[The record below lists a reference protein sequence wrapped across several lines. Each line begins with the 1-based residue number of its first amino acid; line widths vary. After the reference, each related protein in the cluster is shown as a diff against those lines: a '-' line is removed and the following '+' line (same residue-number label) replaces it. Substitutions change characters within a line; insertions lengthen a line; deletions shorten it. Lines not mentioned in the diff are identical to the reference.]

1 MSEAASLPGSIDGTI
16 EMTASRVRQD
26 NLPTATSRG
35 EFSDAHH
42 RVLTSLD
49 TISSTVDLIK
59 ITGGAFSGKSL
70 MANGKS
76 SVSFTKFSINLKSV
90 CRRSVN
96 ACPAQIE
103 AGLHIANIFRE
114 FRADQEL
121 PEFITAALNEHVFD
135 ILLNSCDGEALN
147 IVLRYHYSDHD
158 PLEEK

>member
-1 MSEAASLPGSIDGTI
+1 MSEAASLPGSLDSTI

-103 AGLHIANIFRE
+103 AGLHISNIFKASSVQTKNFQTSSRLSTSTCLTSYSTS
-114 FRADQEL
+114 A
-121 PEFITAALNEHVFD
+121 TA
-135 ILLNSCDGEALN
+135 
-147 IVLRYHYSDHD
+147 RR
-158 PLEEK
+158 